1 MKQREIGRVQDRL
14 GRDQGLEIERGWEVR
29 VVKGGTAA
37 AQRLRNLRCFSK
49 DDEQCLMHID
59 KLVIGYPTDL
69 LNLFRKKKS
78 DILNQITKLEFFKE
92 NRLVRKNVFIN
103 RIFLIQFLFGYDF
116 ILSKLVIM
124 HPSRFAIAQHVYC
137 VPTLENEFPTFT
149 AKKLP

>member
-14 GRDQGLEIERGWEVR
+14 GRDQGLEIERGWEIR

-69 LNLFRKKKS
+69 LNLFRKK
-78 DILNQITKLEFFKE
+78 N
-92 NRLVRKNVFIN
+92 
-103 RIFLIQFLFGYDF
+103 LIY
-116 ILSKLVIM
+116 
-124 HPSRFAIAQHVYC
+124 
-137 VPTLENEFPTFT
+137 
-149 AKKLP
+149 